1 MNCVMPKIE
10 EKNRKE
16 QIRNQM
22 FRENVKIS
30 PVKTKLEHG
39 QIRWLGHIMRRYN
52 NRFIK
57 QIYDAKEIGKKKR
70 GRPRK
75 TLVEEHY
82 SDIIQRQKVH
92 EFQN

>member
-1 MNCVMPKIE
+1 MIVNPKRRKRKMNCVMPKIE

-57 QIYDAKEIGKKKR
+57 QIYMMQKK
-70 GRPRK
+70 
-75 TLVEEHY
+75 
-82 SDIIQRQKVH
+82 
-92 EFQN
+92 